1 MKCPECGVWTLVQDS
16 RMRSDGSRRRRYL
29 CANQHKF
36 STLEVIAVTPTG
48 KQKVV
53 PGLSFYR
60 TETMAEL
67 RSIEQTVQRL
77 MKTLSPQA

>member
-1 MKCPECGVWTLVQDS
+1 MKCPECDTWTTVQDT
-16 RMRSDGSRRRRYL
+16 RMRSDGLRRRRYQ
-29 CANQHKF
+29 CANMHMF
-36 STLEVIAVTPTG
+36 STLEQLAVTPTG

-67 RSIEQTVQRL
+67 QSIERVVQRL
-77 MKTLSPQA
+77 IKTLQP